1 VEILFDLD
9 EFVVI
14 MLAVAG
20 ALSIFFVIW
29 YMVSAIVLA
38 PEVLAEIF
46 LDGVFC
52 AALYRRL
59 SRIEHRHWLKSAFAR
74 TQAPFLW
81 TLLFL
86 TFAAV
91 VSSRYAP
98 EAISIGGVVRH
109 LTAPPR

>member
-1 VEILFDLD
+1 MEILFDLD

-29 YMVSAIVLA
+29 YVVSAIVLA

-59 SRIEHRHWLKSAFAR
+59 GSVLKLR
-74 TQAPFLW
+74 
-81 TLLFL
+81 
-86 TFAAV
+86 
-91 VSSRYAP
+91 
-98 EAISIGGVVRH
+98 
-109 LTAPPR
+109 